1 MIYNIIIILLTINLL
16 LNIYLIYLYKHNKFI
31 IWEFNNNK
39 SNDENNNN
47 DIDYIIEPY
56 NIKKNNLNFST
67 KKEIIQLNGI
77 YRNKNTNS
85 RIF

>member
-31 IWEFNNNK
+31 IWEFNNN
-39 SNDENNNN
+39 NDNNDND

-67 KKEIIQLNGI
+67 KKEII
-77 YRNKNTNS
+77 
-85 RIF
+85 

>member
-31 IWEFNNNK
+31 IWEFNNN
-39 SNDENNNN
+39 NDNNDND

>member
-31 IWEFNNNK
+31 IWEFNNN
-39 SNDENNNN
+39 NDNNDNG

-56 NIKKNNLNFST
+56 NIKKNNVNFST

>member
-31 IWEFNNNK
+31 IWEFNNNDDD
-39 SNDENNNN
+39 NDND

>member
-31 IWEFNNNK
+31 IWEFNNN
-39 SNDENNNN
+39 NDDNNND